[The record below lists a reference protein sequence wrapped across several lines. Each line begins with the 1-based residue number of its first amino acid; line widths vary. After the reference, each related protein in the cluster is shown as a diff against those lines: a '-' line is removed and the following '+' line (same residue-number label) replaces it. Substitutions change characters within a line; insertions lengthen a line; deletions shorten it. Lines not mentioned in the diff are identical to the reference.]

1 MDKKEGREGEKKKTK
16 EERMGKREKT
26 NRQETRKKKRKHA
39 EARQSAMKKRSL
51 QAPSHR
57 SSSALCPNQADR
69 AQSAQGA
76 KRRRAVRAQRKRKG
90 KSRPVPNP
98 DASRRR
104 QSGASRP
111 VGDEP
116 GRGPAKSRAKRP
128 TRRIGLKN
136 GRWPT
141 SSCRNRNFCRT
152 RSTPTVFPC
161 AAGRHSPAS
170 SLGWSIDRRRGRR
183 CRWRASLWRSGTQ
196 PGCRPNP
203 SGGRRFAARPK
214 LRALHGRGRPRRR
227 GRPGQSAGRRAV
239 SGSRAP

>member
-1 MDKKEGREGEKKKTK
+1 
-16 EERMGKREKT
+16 
-26 NRQETRKKKRKHA
+26 
-39 EARQSAMKKRSL
+39 MKKRSL

-69 AQSAQGA
+69 AQSAQGRQGA
-76 KRRRAVRAQRKRKG
+76 PAVRARRKRKG
-90 KSRPVPNP
+90 RPVPNP
-98 DASRRR
+98 GASRRR
-104 QSGASRP
+104 QSARRGRLATNPTAS
-111 VGDEP
+111 
-116 GRGPAKSRAKRP
+116 GPAKSRAKRP
-128 TRRIGLKN
+128 TQRIGLKN

-214 LRALHGRGRPRRR
+214 LRVLHGRGRPRRR